1 LRADSLERKIHR
13 SVDSALGRRRGESV
27 RLDLLSWSELVTR
40 AKQAEAAAA
49 RSDDA
54 DIKAEWLQ
62 IARCYREM
70 ADQQIQPPKA
80 PPE

>member
-1 LRADSLERKIHR
+1 
-13 SVDSALGRRRGESV
+13 V

-80 PPE
+80 RPE

>member
-1 LRADSLERKIHR
+1 MPAAGLERKIGG
-13 SVDSALGRRRGESV
+13 SVDSALGWQRGGSV
-27 RLDLLSWSELVTR
+27 RLDSLSWSELVTR

-49 RSDDA
+49 RSKDA

-62 IARCYREM
+62 IARYYREM
-70 ADQQIQPPKA
+70 ADQQIQPPKT